1 MGYLV
6 SDVIFERQTH
16 IDPRLE
22 EVTLT
27 HKKMARANGTAP
39 TTFPFFWTMCNST
52 SISMRDH
59 GESVNLKFILYEVDC
74 DIEKD
79 LKVRNHDVTCDDLME
94 LVYSEEGKY

>member
-27 HKKMARANGTAP
+27 HKKWRGRTGPNN
-39 TTFPFFWTMCNST
+39 FSVFWTMCNST
-52 SISMRDH
+52 STSMRDH

-79 LKVRNHDVTCDDLME
+79 LKVCNHDVTCDDLME
-94 LVYSEEGKY
+94 LVYSEERKY

>member
-1 MGYLV
+1 M
-6 SDVIFERQTH
+6 R
-16 IDPRLE
+16 
-22 EVTLT
+22 
-27 HKKMARANGTAP
+27 
-39 TTFPFFWTMCNST
+39 NST

>member
-1 MGYLV
+1 M
-6 SDVIFERQTH
+6 R
-16 IDPRLE
+16 
-22 EVTLT
+22 
-27 HKKMARANGTAP
+27 
-39 TTFPFFWTMCNST
+39 NST

-74 DIEKD
+74 DIGKD